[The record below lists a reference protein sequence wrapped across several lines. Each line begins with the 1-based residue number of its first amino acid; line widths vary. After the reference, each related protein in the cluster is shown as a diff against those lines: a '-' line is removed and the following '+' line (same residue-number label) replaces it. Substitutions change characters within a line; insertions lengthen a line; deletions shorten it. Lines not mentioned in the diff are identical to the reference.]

1 MNSGTAQS
9 SLPVQLQT
17 VDKRRPK
24 VPAVS
29 EKQRRWLYTPSAKK
43 ALGAA
48 GAKEWQDSSKGLN
61 LPEKAPSRAGKRI
74 AQKKK

>member
-1 MNSGTAQS
+1 MSITAAGS
-9 SLPVQLQT
+9 MPIQLQT
-17 VDKRRPK
+17 IDERKK
-24 VPAVS
+24 KMPAVS

-61 LPEKAPSRAGKRI
+61 LPESAPKKRAGKRI
-74 AQKKK
+74 FSKGK